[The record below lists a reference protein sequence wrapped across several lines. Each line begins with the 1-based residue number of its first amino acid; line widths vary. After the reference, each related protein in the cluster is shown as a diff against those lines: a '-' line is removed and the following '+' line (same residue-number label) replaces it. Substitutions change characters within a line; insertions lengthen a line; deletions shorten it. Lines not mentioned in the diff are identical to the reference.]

1 MIGENSAFPSSQETL
16 ALSIENTH
24 ENYVNSEYEILLSDM
39 KSITIRNSVTD
50 FLIFSKGK
58 NGDGIEVRVEDESIW
73 LTQKLM
79 ADLFDTTK
87 QNISSHLK
95 RIFEDQ
101 ELEENSVVKDF
112 LTTASDGKVYK
123 AKHYNLDAIIA
134 VGYRVNSKRATAFR
148 QWATNVL
155 RDFIIKGYVLDSERL
170 KNGRIFDQNYFD
182 RLLEE
187 IREIRASER
196 QQYQKVTDLF
206 ATASDYDVNSIVA
219 RRFFATVQNK
229 LHFAVHRHT
238 AAELILQRAD
248 SEKPHMGLTTWK
260 NVKEGG
266 KILRSDVL
274 IAKNYLS
281 VEEIDMLNRLVT
293 MYLDMAELR
302 ARQKIPTT
310 MEDWEKRL
318 DSFLVFNDM
327 GVLQGPGSVTA
338 EAAKDHALSEYEKF
352 RVKQDRMF
360 VSDFDDLLSVDSL
373 FAEVIKAESD
383 NG

>member
-1 MIGENSAFPSSQETL
+1 MRDIQ
-16 ALSIENTH
+16 
-24 ENYVNSEYEILLSDM
+24 
-39 KSITIRNSVTD
+39 IRNKTTD
-50 FLIFSKGK
+50 FLIFSKEQG
-58 NGDGIEVRVEDESIW
+58 GDGIEVRVENETIW

-79 ADLFDTTK
+79 AELFDTTK
-87 QNISSHLK
+87 QNISLHLK
-95 RIFEDQ
+95 RIFEDE
-101 ELEENSVVKDF
+101 ELTESSVVKDS

-148 QWATNVL
+148 QWSTKVL
-155 RDFIIKGYVLDSERL
+155 KDFVIKGFVLDSERL
-170 KNGRIFDQNYFD
+170 KNGKIFDQSYFD
-182 RLLEE
+182 QLLEE

-206 ATASDYDVNSIVA
+206 ATASDYDVNSLVA

-238 AAELILQRAD
+238 AAEIIMSRAD
-248 SEKPHMGLTTWK
+248 AEKPHMGLTSWK
-260 NVKEGG
+260 NAKKGG
-266 KILRSDVL
+266 KIIRSDVL

-281 VEEIDMLNRLVT
+281 KEEIDTLNRLVS

-302 ARQKIPTT
+302 AKQQIPMT

-327 GVLQGPGSVTA
+327 GILQGPGNVSS
-338 EAAKDHALSEYEKF
+338 EEAKDHALSEFAKF
-352 RVKQDRMF
+352 RLKQDKEF
-360 VSDFDDLLSVDSL
+360 KNAFDVRIAADKLLDDARKLVKED
-373 FAEVIKAESD
+373 E
-383 NG
+383 

>member
-1 MIGENSAFPSSQETL
+1 MSNIN
-16 ALSIENTH
+16 
-24 ENYVNSEYEILLSDM
+24 
-39 KSITIRNSVTD
+39 IRNQTTD
-50 FLIFSKGK
+50 FLIFSKEKG
-58 NGDGIEVRVEDESIW
+58 GDGIEVRVEDETIW

-79 ADLFDTTK
+79 ADLFGTTT
-87 QNISSHLK
+87 QNIQQHLNAIYRSEELNEASTIK
-95 RIFEDQ
+95 YFLIVRQ
-101 ELEENSVVKDF
+101 EGSRTVNRAV
-112 LTTASDGKVYK
+112 
-123 AKHYNLDAIIA
+123 KHYNLDAIIA

-148 QWATNVL
+148 QWATKVL
-155 RDFIIKGYVLDSERL
+155 RDFVIKGYVLDSERL
-170 KNGRIFDQNYFD
+170 KNGKIFDQNYFD

-206 ATASDYDVNSIVA
+206 ATASDYDVDSFVA

-238 AAELILQRAD
+238 AAELIMQRAD
-248 SEKPHMGLTTWK
+248 AEKPNMGLTTWK
-260 NVKEGG
+260 NVKKGG

-281 VEEIDMLNRLVT
+281 KDEIDTLNRLVS

-302 ARQKIPTT
+302 AKNQIPTT
-310 MEDWEKRL
+310 MEDWEHRL
-318 DSFLVFNDM
+318 DSFLVFNEM

-338 EAAKDHALSEYEKF
+338 EEAKDHALSEYEKF
-352 RVKQDRMF
+352 RVKQDRLF
-360 VSDFDDLLSVDSL
+360 VSDFDDLLAADNL
-373 FAEVIKAESD
+373 FAEVTKAEND

>member
-1 MIGENSAFPSSQETL
+1 
-16 ALSIENTH
+16 
-24 ENYVNSEYEILLSDM
+24 M
-39 KSITIRNSVTD
+39 KDIKIRNQTTD
-50 FLIFSKGK
+50 FLIFSKDNG
-58 NGDGIEVRVEDESIW
+58 GDGIEVRIEDETIW

-79 ADLFDTTK
+79 AELFDTTK
-87 QNISSHLK
+87 QNISLHLK
-95 RIFEDQ
+95 RIFEDE
-101 ELEENSVVKDF
+101 ELAESSVVKDF

-148 QWATNVL
+148 QWATKVL
-155 RDFIIKGYVLDSERL
+155 RDYVIKGYVLDSERL
-170 KNGRIFDQNYFD
+170 KNGKIFDQSYFD
-182 RLLEE
+182 LLLEE

-206 ATASDYDVNSIVA
+206 ATASDYDVNSLVA

-238 AAELILQRAD
+238 AAEVIMSRAD
-248 SEKPHMGLTTWK
+248 AEKPHMGLTSWK
-260 NVKEGG
+260 NAKKGG
-266 KILRSDVL
+266 KIIRSDVL

-281 VEEIDMLNRLVT
+281 KEEIDTLNRLVS

-302 ARQKIPTT
+302 AKQQIPMT

-327 GVLQGPGSVTA
+327 GILQGPGSVSS
-338 EAAKDHALSEYEKF
+338 EEAKDHALSEFAKF
-352 RVKQDRMF
+352 RLKQDKEF
-360 VSDFDDLLSVDSL
+360 KNAFDVRIATDKLLDDARKLVKED
-373 FAEVIKAESD
+373 E
-383 NG
+383 

>member
-1 MIGENSAFPSSQETL
+1 MRDIQ
-16 ALSIENTH
+16 
-24 ENYVNSEYEILLSDM
+24 
-39 KSITIRNSVTD
+39 IRNKTTD
-50 FLIFSKGK
+50 FLIFSKEQG
-58 NGDGIEVRVEDESIW
+58 GDGIEVRVENETIW

-79 ADLFDTTK
+79 AELFDTTK
-87 QNISSHLK
+87 QNISLHLK
-95 RIFEDQ
+95 RIFEDE
-101 ELEENSVVKDF
+101 ELTESSVVKDF

-148 QWATNVL
+148 QWSTKVL
-155 RDFIIKGYVLDSERL
+155 KDFVIKGFVLDSERL
-170 KNGRIFDQNYFD
+170 KNGKIFDQSYFD
-182 RLLEE
+182 QLLEE

-206 ATASDYDVNSIVA
+206 ATASDYDVNSLVA

-238 AAELILQRAD
+238 AAEIIMSRAD
-248 SEKPHMGLTTWK
+248 AEKPHMGLTSWK
-260 NVKEGG
+260 NAKKGG
-266 KILRSDVL
+266 KIIRSDVL

-281 VEEIDMLNRLVT
+281 KEEIDTLNRLVS

-302 ARQKIPTT
+302 AKQRIPMT

-327 GVLQGPGSVTA
+327 GILQGPGNVSS
-338 EAAKDHALSEYEKF
+338 EEAKDHALSEFAKF
-352 RVKQDRMF
+352 RLKQDKEF
-360 VSDFDDLLSVDSL
+360 KNAFDVRIAADKLLDDARKLVKED
-373 FAEVIKAESD
+373 E
-383 NG
+383 

>member
-1 MIGENSAFPSSQETL
+1 MRDIQ
-16 ALSIENTH
+16 
-24 ENYVNSEYEILLSDM
+24 
-39 KSITIRNSVTD
+39 IRNKTTD
-50 FLIFSKGK
+50 FLIFSKEQG
-58 NGDGIEVRVEDESIW
+58 GDGIEVRVENETIW

-79 ADLFDTTK
+79 AELFDTTK
-87 QNISSHLK
+87 QNISLHLK
-95 RIFEDQ
+95 RIFEDE
-101 ELEENSVVKDF
+101 ELTESSVVKDF

-148 QWATNVL
+148 QWSTKVL
-155 RDFIIKGYVLDSERL
+155 KDFVIKGFVLDSERL
-170 KNGRIFDQNYFD
+170 KNGKIFDQSYFD
-182 RLLEE
+182 QLLEE

-206 ATASDYDVNSIVA
+206 ATASDYDVNSLVA

-238 AAELILQRAD
+238 AAEIIMSRAD
-248 SEKPHMGLTTWK
+248 AEKPHMGLTSWK
-260 NVKEGG
+260 NAKKGG
-266 KILRSDVL
+266 KIIRFDVL

-281 VEEIDMLNRLVT
+281 KEEIDTLNRLVS

-302 ARQKIPTT
+302 AKQQIPMT

-327 GVLQGPGSVTA
+327 GILQGPGNVSS
-338 EAAKDHALSEYEKF
+338 EEAKDHALSEFAKF
-352 RVKQDRMF
+352 RLKQDKEF
-360 VSDFDDLLSVDSL
+360 KNAFDVRIAADKLLDDARKLVKED
-373 FAEVIKAESD
+373 E
-383 NG
+383 

>member
-1 MIGENSAFPSSQETL
+1 MRDIQ
-16 ALSIENTH
+16 
-24 ENYVNSEYEILLSDM
+24 
-39 KSITIRNSVTD
+39 IRNKTTD
-50 FLIFSKGK
+50 FLIFSKEQG
-58 NGDGIEVRVEDESIW
+58 GDGIEVRVENETIW

-79 ADLFDTTK
+79 AELFDTTK
-87 QNISSHLK
+87 QNISLHLK
-95 RIFEDQ
+95 RIFEDE
-101 ELEENSVVKDF
+101 ELTESSVVKDF

-148 QWATNVL
+148 QWSTKVL
-155 RDFIIKGYVLDSERL
+155 KDFVIKGFVLDSERL
-170 KNGRIFDQNYFD
+170 KNGKIFDQSYFD
-182 RLLEE
+182 QLLEE

-206 ATASDYDVNSIVA
+206 ATASDYDVNSLVA

-238 AAELILQRAD
+238 AAGIIMSRAD
-248 SEKPHMGLTTWK
+248 AEKPHMGLTSWK
-260 NVKEGG
+260 NAKKGG
-266 KILRSDVL
+266 KIIRSDVL

-281 VEEIDMLNRLVT
+281 KEEIDTLNRLVS

-302 ARQKIPTT
+302 AKQQIPMT

-327 GVLQGPGSVTA
+327 GILQGPGNVSS
-338 EAAKDHALSEYEKF
+338 EEAKDHALSEFAKF
-352 RVKQDRMF
+352 RLKQDKEF
-360 VSDFDDLLSVDSL
+360 KNAFDVRIAADKLLDDARKLVKED
-373 FAEVIKAESD
+373 E
-383 NG
+383 